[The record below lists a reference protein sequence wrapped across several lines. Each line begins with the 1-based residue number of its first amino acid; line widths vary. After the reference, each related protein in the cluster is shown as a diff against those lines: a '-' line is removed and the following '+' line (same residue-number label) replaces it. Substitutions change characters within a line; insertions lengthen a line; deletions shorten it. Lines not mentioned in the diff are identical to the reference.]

1 MLKYL
6 GFLFFITLGFFGC
19 KSNLE
24 KVNTLIDKSAL
35 DTEKADSVT
44 LLYSN
49 NGNIKAKLQSKT
61 FIHAMENTVP
71 YVEMKDGLII
81 TFFDDQQIVTS
92 ILTAKRGRYFEANNN
107 VLLRDSVV
115 VTNAKKEEL
124 LTEELV
130 WNEQSKMFFT
140 EKAVTIKTATQIIYG
155 DGMEAN
161 QDFTHYKILNP
172 KGIIAI
178 NKSKVPLK

>member
-1 MLKYL
+1 MLKYFYIL
-6 GFLFFITLGFFGC
+6 IAFLCVVSSC

-44 LLYSN
+44 LLYSS

-61 FIHAMENTVP
+61 FIHAMDNTVP
-71 YVEMKDGLII
+71 YVEMKDGLKI
-81 TFFDDQQIVTS
+81 TFFDAMQVTTS
-92 ILTAKRGRYFEANNN
+92 ILTAKRGRYFETNNN

-115 VTNAKKEEL
+115 VTNAKKDEL

-161 QDFTHYKILNP
+161 QDFTQYKILNP

-178 NKSKVPLK
+178 NKNKMPLK